1 MLFSADTVMLW
12 CWLAWIDTAKAP
24 AKWRRNAKK
33 RALAIELDKTHD
45 NPAFENETKG
55 SKKGKSNKK
64 GTKLGNESFEAET

>member
-1 MLFSADTVMLW
+1 MLFSADTVMLC
-12 CWLAWIDTAKAP
+12 CWLAWTDTAKAP
-24 AKWRRNAKK
+24 ANWRRDAKK